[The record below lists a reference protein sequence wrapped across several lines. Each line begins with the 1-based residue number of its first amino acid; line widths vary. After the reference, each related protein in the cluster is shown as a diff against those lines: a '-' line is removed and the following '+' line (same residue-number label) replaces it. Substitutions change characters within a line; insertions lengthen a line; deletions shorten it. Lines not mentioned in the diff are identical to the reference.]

1 MVASEFFFMIFFLF
15 FFLIYCICVMH
26 KNSENDGA
34 LNPYIFHMHIIK
46 RIKAIYFF
54 FKIIT

>member
-1 MVASEFFFMIFFLF
+1 
-15 FFLIYCICVMH
+15 MH

-54 FKIIT
+54 FKLSHNKFLIST